1 MCNPCQEGNDH
12 AKRHATF
19 TMNKRGIW
27 LDEIF
32 CGMLSIWMHAL
43 LTIIAICTLSL
54 DVGAEGDKLMIRSC
68 LQTIMCGH
76 MRFR

>member
-1 MCNPCQEGNDH
+1 MCNPCQEGHNH

-19 TMNKRGIW
+19 TMNKRGIS

-32 CGMLSIWMHAL
+32 SGGLSVWMHAL

-54 DVGAEGDKLMIRSC
+54 HLGAEGGKLMIRSC

-76 MRFR
+76 MRVR